1 MSVVLQSLQSVAAFR
16 SIPLFP
22 GLPGGP
28 ELLVLFLILVLVGI
42 APALFVYYDAKRNRV
57 PNRLAWTAATFLA
70 GLVGNLVGAGIVLVL
85 YLVVARR

>member
-1 MSVVLQSLQSVAAFR
+1 MSVSSQSLQSVTAFQ

-28 ELLVLFLILVLVGI
+28 ELLVLFLILLLVGI

-57 PNRLAWTAATFLA
+57 PNRLAWTAATFVA
-70 GLVGNLVGAGIVLVL
+70 GLVGNLIGAGVVLVL
-85 YLVVARR
+85 YLLVARR